1 MAEYA
6 AFASAVAAHNVRGTA
21 CWYYDLAQKVY
32 MDAPEKWDAAKLLYF
47 MSEYAY
53 AAYDAPK
60 KNDGQVVLSLA
71 RSTLTSFIG
80 KVAGSKATDVMEQR
94 LMPLRVGV
102 ARKSIAELH
111 KAFELKRHVEGIPLG
126 RVWLPYK
133 TITLDGA
140 AGDAVRQELLS
151 WDPLWD
157 KFICSYGRS
166 KVRSPLNKIA
176 RFLAHKLGGHWKTID
191 YLARAAASEMQG
203 KLSGRNTRVCTIR
216 SLEHLLN
223 TCLP

>member
-1 MAEYA
+1 
-6 AFASAVAAHNVRGTA
+6 
-21 CWYYDLAQKVY
+21 
-32 MDAPEKWDAAKLLYF
+32 MDAQEKGDAAKLLYF

-71 RSTLTSFIG
+71 RATLVSFIG
-80 KVAGSKATDVMEQR
+80 KVAGSKATDVMKQR

-111 KAFELKRHVEGIPLG
+111 KAFELKRHVDGISLG
-126 RVWLPYK
+126 RVCMPYK

-140 AGDAVRQELLS
+140 AGDAVRQELLT

-157 KFICSYGRS
+157 KFICAYERP
-166 KVRSPLNKIA
+166 KERSPLTEIA
-176 RFLAHKLGGHWKTID
+176 RFLAHKLGGHWQTID
-191 YLARAAASEMQG
+191 YLARGAASEMQA